1 MGVEELREEGVWT
14 VRRDINVRPTGRLKI
29 TPGVTLK
36 FEHSVGMM
44 VSGELIA
51 EGDNSGGQPVL
62 TMLER
67 EPLIKKEELGLFLLS
82 DEEQDINGTSNG
94 TDLAWWDDGVEEDVK
109 MEDSVGVRLVGR
121 GDSPREGRLQVEID
135 GQWGTVCDFGWTL
148 ESAALA
154 CQQMGFVLNKEVRG
168 SEINSTNMA
177 YKLFLKSISVTELLC
192 RTGNWKRVRSQKV
205 VVMLPS

>member
-1 MGVEELREEGVWT
+1 
-14 VRRDINVRPTGRLKI
+14 
-29 TPGVTLK
+29 
-36 FEHSVGMM
+36 
-44 VSGELIA
+44 
-51 EGDNSGGQPVL
+51 
-62 TMLER
+62 MLER

-154 CQQMGFVLNKEVRG
+154 CQQMGFVLNKEVHG
-168 SEINSTNMA
+168 LEIM
-177 YKLFLKSISVTELLC
+177 
-192 RTGNWKRVRSQKV
+192 
-205 VVMLPS
+205 

>member
-154 CQQMGFVLNKEVRG
+154 CQQMGFVLNKEVHG
-168 SEINSTNMA
+168 LEIM
-177 YKLFLKSISVTELLC
+177 
-192 RTGNWKRVRSQKV
+192 
-205 VVMLPS
+205 